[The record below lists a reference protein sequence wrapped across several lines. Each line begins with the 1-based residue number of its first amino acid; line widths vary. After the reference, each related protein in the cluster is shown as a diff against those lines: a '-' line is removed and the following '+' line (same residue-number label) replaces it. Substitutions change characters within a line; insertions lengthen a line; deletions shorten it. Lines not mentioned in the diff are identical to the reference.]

1 MLKNLSVTGKG
12 VAAFALMALVGLLS
26 SYVAYTQSVSASQ
39 AAAENAR
46 IQALIRDIGAVESK
60 VLGQVVA
67 VKNFLLTGDRGWV
80 SEVERAAPEIES
92 GLTAVERAVEQSG
105 AADAALV
112 RGLNDQWRHWLETYT
127 REQILLMRDPMTV
140 DLAKAMETTGRSSE
154 AIAAI
159 ADQFEQLR
167 SALAARQSGLAN
179 AQHDGLWLVET
190 IAVASA
196 FVIAGFAA
204 LLGFLNFLV
213 VSRPLAQLADLTIK
227 LADGDLSVSVEATN
241 RRDEIGRMTASLGV
255 FRDNLLRTREL
266 EAEAEEQAAALE
278 AAKRAEMERVAAEF
292 EATVMSISDEIIAAS
307 EQLNATAGSLAA
319 IASDTTERSLTVS
332 SAAEQATS
340 NVHTVASATEELSAS
355 IQEINS
361 QIHASSKIASEAE
374 TEVERTN
381 RAVGSLQ
388 TVVAKIGDVTRLIN
402 DIAEQ
407 TNLLALNA
415 TIEAARAGD
424 AGRGFAVVA
433 SEVKALAEQTSRATE
448 EIDRQISEMR
458 SAASLSIDATSSVAD
473 MVKMIA
479 ERAAAMAA
487 AAEQQN
493 AATHEIARNISEAAT
508 GTQQVSVA
516 IGEVSTSATQ
526 TGQLSGEIR
535 EAIGEFFDR
544 TAYLRSAMNDFL
556 QRVRAA

>member
-1 MLKNLSVTGKG
+1 M
-12 VAAFALMALVGLLS
+12 
-26 SYVAYTQSVSASQ
+26 
-39 AAAENAR
+39 
-46 IQALIRDIGAVESK
+46 
-60 VLGQVVA
+60 
-67 VKNFLLTGDRGWV
+67 
-80 SEVERAAPEIES
+80 
-92 GLTAVERAVEQSG
+92 
-105 AADAALV
+105 
-112 RGLNDQWRHWLETYT
+112 
-127 REQILLMRDPMTV
+127 
-140 DLAKAMETTGRSSE
+140 
-154 AIAAI
+154 
-159 ADQFEQLR
+159 
-167 SALAARQSGLAN
+167 
-179 AQHDGLWLVET
+179 
-190 IAVASA
+190 
-196 FVIAGFAA
+196 
-204 LLGFLNFLV
+204 
-213 VSRPLAQLADLTIK
+213 
-227 LADGDLSVSVEATN
+227 
-241 RRDEIGRMTASLGV
+241 
-255 FRDNLLRTREL
+255 
-266 EAEAEEQAAALE
+266 
-278 AAKRAEMERVAAEF
+278 
-292 EATVMSISDEIIAAS
+292 
-307 EQLNATAGSLAA
+307 
-319 IASDTTERSLTVS
+319 
-332 SAAEQATS
+332 
-340 NVHTVASATEELSAS
+340 HTVASATEELSAS